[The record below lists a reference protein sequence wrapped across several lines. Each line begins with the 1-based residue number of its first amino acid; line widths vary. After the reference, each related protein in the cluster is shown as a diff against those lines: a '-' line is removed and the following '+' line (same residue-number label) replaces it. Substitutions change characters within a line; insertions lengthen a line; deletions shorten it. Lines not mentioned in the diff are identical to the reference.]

1 MAYYETNKENCIEW
15 QTGQDKIVL
24 SLTQERMINK
34 VRKLKKRFPD
44 DVKIKTNK
52 DGSICAKM
60 PLSFLKLNHVQREAK
75 EMTDAEKREL
85 TRRLQAGKKAKTQDS
100 DWD

>member
-1 MAYYETNKENCIEW
+1 MAYCATNKENCIEW
-15 QTGQDKIVL
+15 QTGQETITL

-34 VRKLKKRFPD
+34 VRKLKKKFPD

-52 DGSICAKM
+52 DGSIYAKM

-75 EMTDAEKREL
+75 EMSDAEKKEL
-85 TRRLQAGKKAKTQDS
+85 TKRLRAGKKAQAQNS
-100 DWD
+100 DWN

>member
-1 MAYYETNKENCIEW
+1 MAENKENCIEW
-15 QTGQDKIVL
+15 LTGQNMIVL

-34 VRKLKKRFPD
+34 VRKLKQKFPD
-44 DVKIKTNK
+44 EVKIKTNK

-60 PLSFLKLNHVQREAK
+60 PLSYLKLNHTEREPK
-75 EMTDAEKREL
+75 EL
-85 TRRLQAGKKAKTQDS
+85 TDEEKKEIRKRLQAGKKAKSQDS

>member
-1 MAYYETNKENCIEW
+1 MAENKENCIEW
-15 QTGQDKIVL
+15 LTGQNMITL

-34 VRKLKKRFPD
+34 VRKLKQKFPD
-44 DVKIKTNK
+44 EVKIKTNK

-60 PLSFLKLNHVQREAK
+60 PLSYLKLNHTE
-75 EMTDAEKREL
+75 REL
-85 TRRLQAGKKAKTQDS
+85 KELTDEEKKEIRKRLQAGKKAKAQDS